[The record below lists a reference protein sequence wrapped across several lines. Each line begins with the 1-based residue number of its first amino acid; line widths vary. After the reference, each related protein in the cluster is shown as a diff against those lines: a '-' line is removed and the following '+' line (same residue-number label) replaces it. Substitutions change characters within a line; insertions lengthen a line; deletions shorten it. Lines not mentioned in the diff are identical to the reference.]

1 VIEAV
6 IIGDME
12 SLDTQSDDY
21 LYCKDLGLIRDTG
34 GVIEPANPIY
44 AEVIVRS
51 LSYNTQLIIQNSE
64 KPYQIPR
71 YLQDGSVDMT
81 CLLED
86 FQTFWRENSEA
97 WIERYDYKEAAPH
110 LILQA
115 FLQRVVNGGGTIARE
130 MAAGRNRLDLCVEF
144 ERRKYPI
151 ELKLRRS
158 DRTEREGL
166 EQLARYMDTLGCSEG
181 WLVVFDRRADVKW
194 DDKIYLRTETVDG
207 KTIVVAGC

>member
-1 VIEAV
+1 MLNV
-6 IIGDME
+6 DK
-12 SLDTQSDDY
+12 QSDDY
-21 LYCKDLGLIRDTG
+21 HYVRDLGLIRDIPG
-34 GVIEPANPIY
+34 GFEPSNPIY
-44 AEVIVRS
+44 AEVIVRT
-51 LSYNTQLIIQNSE
+51 LSYNTQDALSDSSY
-64 KPYQIPR
+64 PYRMPR
-71 YLQDGSVDMT
+71 YLKGGVIDMT
-81 CLLED
+81 YLLED
-86 FQTFWRENSEA
+86 FQTFWRENSES
-97 WIERYDYKEAAPH
+97 WFERYDYKEAAPH

-151 ELKLRRS
+151 ELKLRRG

-166 EQLARYMDTLGCSEG
+166 EQLARYMDTFGCGEG
-181 WLVVFDRRADVKW
+181 WLVIFDRRPDVKW

>member
-1 VIEAV
+1 
-6 IIGDME
+6 
-12 SLDTQSDDY
+12 
-21 LYCKDLGLIRDTG
+21 
-34 GVIEPANPIY
+34 VIEPSNPIY

-64 KPYQIPR
+64 KSYRMPR
-71 YLQDGSVDMT
+71 YLKHGRIDVT

-130 MAAGRNRLDLCVEF
+130 MAAGRNRLDLCIEF

-151 ELKLRRS
+151 ELKLRRG

-166 EQLARYMDTLGCSEG
+166 EQLARYMDTLGCGEG
-181 WLVVFDRRADVKW
+181 WLVIFDRRPNIKW
-194 DDKIYLRTETVDG
+194 DDKIYIRTETVGD